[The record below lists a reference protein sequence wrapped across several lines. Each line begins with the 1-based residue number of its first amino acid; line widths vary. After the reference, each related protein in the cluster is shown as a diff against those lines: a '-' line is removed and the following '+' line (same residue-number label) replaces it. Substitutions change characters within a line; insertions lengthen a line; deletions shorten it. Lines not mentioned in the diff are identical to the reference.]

1 MNRREALTRIAFL
14 TGGALSF
21 STVAGVMSGC
31 QAPEADGWT
40 PETLSADAAERL
52 RLLADTIIPSTD
64 TPGAGDVGVER
75 FIDQMLTY
83 WMVPEERARFV
94 EGLEEADAMATSS
107 SDHGILGLTSEER
120 ATLMQQLVDAAN
132 GQSRET
138 VAVEMDAAW
147 ATYSEPTDVVE
158 GTRQPPELEVTLMPF
173 FYKLKELTMVGY
185 YTSEPGA
192 TEELQYV
199 HVPGRYDGCEP
210 LEEIGRT
217 WAV

>member
-31 QAPEADGWT
+31 QAPDADGWT

-83 WMVPEERARFV
+83 WMVPDERAHFV
-94 EGLEEADAMATSS
+94 EGLEEANAMARSS
-107 SDHGILGLTSEER
+107 FGHGIRGLTSEER
-120 ATLMQQLVDAAN
+120 NTLMQQLVDAAD
-132 GQSRET
+132 GASRET
-138 VAVEMDAAW
+138 VTVEMSAAW
-147 ATYSEPTDVVE
+147 ATYSEPVDVVD
-158 GTRQPPELEVTLMPF
+158 GTRQPPQLEVTLEPF

-192 TEELQYV
+192 TEELQYI

>member
-83 WMVPEERARFV
+83 WMVPDERAHFV
-94 EGLEEADAMATSS
+94 DGLEEADAMARSS
-107 SDHGILGLTSEER
+107 FEHGISGLTSEER
-120 ATLMQQLVDAAN
+120 TTLMQQLVDAAN
-132 GQSRET
+132 GQLPQT
-138 VAVEMDAAW
+138 VVVEMDAAW
-147 ATYSEPTDVVE
+147 ATYSAPTEVVE
-158 GTRQPPELEVTLMPF
+158 GTRQPSELEVTLMPF

-210 LEEIGRT
+210 LEAIGRT